1 MKIAS
6 FPALFLVLLA
16 LCGTVA
22 AALLFTPAAGHEHG
36 FYLGF
41 DRNDYPGDAA
51 LAQLRQTF
59 SYTGYWL
66 SVPPSAK
73 TNSWSGKRATLAARG
88 FGFLLL
94 FNGKLYREL
103 QAAGDAR
110 LSGRQDAAAAVNSA
124 RREGFRRGAV
134 IFLDQEEGGV
144 MLPEQFAYI
153 EAWSDAVRAAGFM
166 PGVYCS
172 GMPVQQK
179 NAAAVTTAADLR
191 AKLGAKPTKL
201 WVANDQCP
209 PSPGCNYGKPVPAPS
224 ASGTHDALVWQ
235 FAQSPRR
242 RQFTGECASSY
253 AADGM
258 CYAPG
263 LPRGADSFVDLN
275 TSTSPDPSN
284 GR

>member
-1 MKIAS
+1 MTMVK
-6 FPALFLVLLA
+6 FPALFFLLLA
-16 LCGTVA
+16 FCGTLA
-22 AALLFTPAAGHEHG
+22 AALLFAPRARHESN

-41 DRNDYPGDAA
+41 DRNDYPGDQA
-51 LAQLRQTF
+51 LAQLRKTF

-66 SVPPSAK
+66 SLPPGAK

-94 FNGKLYREL
+94 FNGKLYRQL

-110 LSGRQDAAAAVNSA
+110 LSGRQDAEAAVNAA

-153 EAWSDAVRAAGFM
+153 EAWSNAVRAAGFI

-172 GMPVQQK
+172 GMPVAQK
-179 NAAAVTTAADLR
+179 NAPTVTTAADLR
-191 AKLGAKPTKL
+191 AKLGAKPVKL

-209 PSPGCNYGKPVPAPS
+209 PSPGCSYGKPAPAPA
-224 ASGTHDALVWQ
+224 ASGTGDALVWQ

-242 RQFTGECASSY
+242 RQFTEGCASSY

-263 LPRGADSFVDLN
+263 LPHGDNAFVDLN
-275 TSTSPDPSN
+275 SSTSPDPSN

>member
-1 MKIAS
+1 MKIVKV
-6 FPALFLVLLA
+6 PALFFVLLA
-16 LCGTVA
+16 LCGTLA
-22 AALLFTPAAGHEHG
+22 AALLFAPTTRHAHD

-41 DRNDYPGDAA
+41 DRNDYPGDEA
-51 LAQLRQTF
+51 LTQLRKTF
-59 SYTGYWL
+59 SYAGYWL
-66 SVPPSAK
+66 SPPPGTK
-73 TNSWSGKRATLAARG
+73 TNSWSGKRAKLAARG

-103 QAAGDAR
+103 EVADDAK
-110 LSGRQDAAAAVNSA
+110 LTGRRDAAAAVKSA
-124 RREGFRRGAV
+124 HQEGFRRGAV

-153 EAWSDAVRAAGFM
+153 EAWSDAVRAAGFV

-172 GMPVQQK
+172 GMLVEQK
-179 NAAAVTTAADLR
+179 NGPPVTTAADLR
-191 AKLGAKPTKL
+191 SRLGSKSAKL

-209 PSPGCNYGKPVPAPS
+209 PSPGCSYKPVPAPS
-224 ASGTHDALVWQ
+224 ASGTQDALVWQ

-242 RQFTGECASSY
+242 RQFTDGCASSY

-263 LPRGADSFVDLN
+263 LPRGPDSFVDLN